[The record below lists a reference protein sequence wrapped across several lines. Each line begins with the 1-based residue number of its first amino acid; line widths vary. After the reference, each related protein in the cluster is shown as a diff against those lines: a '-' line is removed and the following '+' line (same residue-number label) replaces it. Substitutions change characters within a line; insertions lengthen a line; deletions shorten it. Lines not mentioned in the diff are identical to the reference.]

1 MQDPIYTST
10 TFQRHNHTLR
20 GILIDAQPWFVA
32 SDLARLLA
40 MDYPQTLARRVEP
53 YEVQEVRLLTASGAE
68 HATEVINEAALY
80 KALIRFGH
88 PESRTLGRWLSEQ
101 VIPLLRDVGREGSEQ
116 PRRLLMSWESQRVAV
131 LDWQGELWV
140 PFQQVPTFSPFKGR
154 RSWLGRL
161 KGSAPSHEAGV

>member
-1 MQDPIYTST
+1 MQDDLYTAT

-20 GILIDAQPWFVA
+20 GVLIDDQPWFVA
-32 SDLARLLA
+32 HDLARLLA
-40 MDYPQTLARRVEP
+40 MEHPQSLARRMEV
-53 YEVQEVRLLTASGAE
+53 YEMQDIRLLCASGSE
-68 HATEVINEAALY
+68 LRVEVINEAALY

-101 VIPLLRDVGREGSEQ
+101 VIPLLRDGAKRGSER
-116 PRRLLMSWESQRVAV
+116 PRKLTMRWDSQRVTA
-131 LDWQGELWV
+131 LDWQGEIWV

-161 KGSAPSHEAGV
+161 RGSAPSDEGSV